1 MHCVHGGWYG
11 RVRAYDGAMQRDSV
25 NKRLRIGQVPV
36 APVSD
41 DGVRAFLVGTLL
53 FAVALVVVWAGPDS
67 WSGPGRTALWA
78 CATGVG
84 IGLTGWGYCRWRRPP
99 ASKRAEG

>member
-1 MHCVHGGWYG
+1 M
-11 RVRAYDGAMQRDSV
+11 
-25 NKRLRIGQVPV
+25 